1 VNPTKYNI
9 LDEVPERA
17 VSGLINTS
25 KLLKDVALKS
35 TDKWQNEGD
44 VVQFIEKNHPFIVQH
59 MNRILVSL
67 V

>member
-1 VNPTKYNI
+1 VNPTKYNV

-67 V
+67 G